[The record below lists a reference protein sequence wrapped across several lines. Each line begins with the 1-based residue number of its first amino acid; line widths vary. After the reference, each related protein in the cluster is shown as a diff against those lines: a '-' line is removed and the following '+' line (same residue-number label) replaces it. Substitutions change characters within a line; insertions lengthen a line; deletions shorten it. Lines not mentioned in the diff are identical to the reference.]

1 MQGAREEIGEMMV
14 KILREGA
21 QLGSLREGAQLGS
34 PRRQRG
40 GFGSE
45 KAEPAL
51 LRSDSGLAGLS
62 DWERLSQWDPT
73 RGSFAGSFEE
83 SSKSSFEESSK
94 RLERRPER
102 SGKRR
107 YRSPWVKSRI
117 W

>member
-1 MQGAREEIGEMMV
+1 MMV

-21 QLGSLREGAQLGS
+21 QLGSLRREGAHTAQLGS
-34 PRRQRG
+34 LRRQRG

-45 KAEPAL
+45 KEAL
-51 LRSDSGLAGLS
+51 ASLRSDSGTTVGGLSGSS
-62 DWERLSQWDPT
+62 DWERLSQWDPP

-83 SSKSSFEESSK
+83 SSKRSFEELSK
-94 RLERRPER
+94 RSERRPER
-102 SGKRR
+102 SGKRQ